1 MLLKTLALSPV
12 LVPQALWTM
21 ARASRLPEAAGPRA
35 GRTGAGPPLRLLILG
50 DSSAAGV
57 GAGHQS
63 EALSGHLAGALARDH
78 AVTWRLEAASGATV
92 KTTRRRI
99 AAMEAEDCD
108 AVLIALGVNDTKNGV
123 SAHRWSSGYRAL
135 LGDIQRRFG
144 SPRIAVSGV
153 PDLGVFPLLP
163 QPLRSV
169 LGARSRAL
177 DGLLRE
183 IVQDTPEAHYVPMD
197 FTPDPATMAA
207 DGFHP
212 GPAIYAAW
220 AARAAE
226 VLTPAR

>member
-63 EALSGHLAGALARDH
+63 EALSGHLTGALARDH

-108 AVLIALGVNDTKNGV
+108 AVLIALGVNDTKNT
-123 SAHRWSSGYRAL
+123 SALTAGPRAIARFSEISGGAL
-135 LGDIQRRFG
+135 
-144 SPRIAVSGV
+144 A
-153 PDLGVFPLLP
+153 
-163 QPLRSV
+163 
-169 LGARSRAL
+169 AL
-177 DGLLRE
+177 
-183 IVQDTPEAHYVPMD
+183 
-197 FTPDPATMAA
+197 
-207 DGFHP
+207 
-212 GPAIYAAW
+212 
-220 AARAAE
+220 
-226 VLTPAR
+226 